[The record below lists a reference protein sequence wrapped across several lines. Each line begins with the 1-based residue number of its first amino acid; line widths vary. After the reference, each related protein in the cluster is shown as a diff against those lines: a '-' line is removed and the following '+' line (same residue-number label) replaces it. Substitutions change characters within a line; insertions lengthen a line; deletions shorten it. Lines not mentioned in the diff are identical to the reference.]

1 MDKTKAPGAASPGAF
16 VLVAISK
23 WMVAILGTDSPIRKG
38 IACSRTA
45 CHRKRLTAVIK
56 WSRPNRENVPIKFHM
71 RNLIIIQYKSCYNI
85 EHKKPTFSQFNKEK
99 RSKKERKCWI
109 IESCYAPSNNS
120 TTLLLLQKSN
130 PILPTLLIKN
140 IISTNFLFLPIRKK

>member
-56 WSRPNRENVPIKFHM
+56 
-71 RNLIIIQYKSCYNI
+71 
-85 EHKKPTFSQFNKEK
+85 
-99 RSKKERKCWI
+99 
-109 IESCYAPSNNS
+109 
-120 TTLLLLQKSN
+120 
-130 PILPTLLIKN
+130 
-140 IISTNFLFLPIRKK
+140 